1 MVWHSQFFREI
12 QRGMIMKTK
21 KAIFTL
27 ISFVYYFL
35 FAYYAGYKK
44 NFFISLIVLGLFA
57 TYLYIIKKFEK
68 DLQIKEY
75 CLEWGK
81 RHLYSSWLFV
91 FLYIAVLQQ
100 IWK

>member
-44 NFFISLIVLGLFA
+44 I
-57 TYLYIIKKFEK
+57 
-68 DLQIKEY
+68 
-75 CLEWGK
+75 
-81 RHLYSSWLFV
+81 
-91 FLYIAVLQQ
+91 FLLV
-100 IWK
+100 